1 MFKIRRLKFGRST
14 IFYYLCTGF
23 ENEADGYSSSRTDVV
38 CIPWKRYD
46 DDGRL
51 LHAGNKGQHYNRRMQ
66 VSRSKQAPWFS
77 GRNWFGD
84 CSPADF
90 RGCKNTKFLRGGK
103 IWYAHS

>member
-23 ENEADGYSSSRTDVV
+23 ENEAERVQKQPYRRGLHSG
-38 CIPWKRYD
+38 KRYD

-51 LHAGNKGQHYNRRMQ
+51 LHAGNKGQRYNRRMQ

-77 GRNWFGD
+77 GRNLVWRLF
-84 CSPADF
+84 A
-90 RGCKNTKFLRGGK
+90 R
-103 IWYAHS
+103 